1 MQLLLERK
9 NWVWLVATKRNPAV
23 SAHAL
28 QERALAQRDVAKV
41 AAPNNPF
48 YILMHMTMIRSKEG
62 HMEHSLSS
70 KNGCRQ
76 KGGKTSIGDSSPPTI
91 IFDLSNVRKTIIDQ
105 INPLVGQGKPCR
117 FFVTQRNV
125 SIDKEGRLMK
135 LGHVNGRVV
144 FKEGGDMGDK
154 RHLLG

>member
-1 MQLLLERK
+1 MTALYDSLHLLMYLT
-9 NWVWLVATKRNPAV
+9 V
-23 SAHAL
+23 
-28 QERALAQRDVAKV
+28 
-41 AAPNNPF
+41 
-48 YILMHMTMIRSKEG
+48 IGSKKG
-62 HMEHSLSS
+62 HVEHSLSS

-105 INPLVGQGKPCR
+105 INPLVGQGKPCGTL
-117 FFVTQRNV
+117 VTQRNV

-154 RHLLG
+154 HHLLG